1 MRRIIFGLTICTI
14 TSAAT
19 VGCGTLPAQTARNT
33 TLIPAGVP
41 KITEP
46 EPEIRRGLLQKVAPV
61 DCAVAKCVALT
72 FDDGPNEDTARLL
85 KMLDTYHAKATFF
98 VVGEMVKEDPSMV
111 KREVAAGHE
120 IGNHS
125 WSHPNLAVMSES
137 AIRSQLSRTQEAVEK
152 AAGVTPVLLRP
163 PYGETN
169 RRVASVAK
177 AFHMP
182 QILWQVDPEDWKDR
196 HTSVVARRVL
206 AATRNGDVVLM
217 HDIQP
222 TTISAVPRILA
233 VLAGKGFSFV
243 TVSELFADRK
253 IKPGREYEQR

>member
-1 MRRIIFGLTICTI
+1 LRRITFWLTISTM
-14 TSAAT
+14 TSAV
-19 VGCGTLPAQTARNT
+19 VGCGTLSGETKRNAA
-33 TLIPAGVP
+33 LIPATVP
-41 KITEP
+41 KITQP
-46 EPEIRRGLLQKVAPV
+46 EPEIRRGLLRKAGPV

-98 VVGEMVKEDPSMV
+98 VVGQMVSEDPSMV
-111 KREVAAGHE
+111 RQEVAAGHE

-125 WSHPNLAVMSES
+125 WSHPNLAVMSDG

-152 AAGVTPVLLRP
+152 AAEVTPVLLRP
-163 PYGETN
+163 PYGATN
-169 RRVASVAK
+169 RRVASVARS
-177 AFHMP
+177 FHMP

-196 HTSVVARRVL
+196 HADVVARRVL
-206 AATRNGDVVLM
+206 AATRRGDVVLM
-217 HDIQP
+217 HDIHP

-233 VLAGKGFSFV
+233 VLAGKGFRFV

-253 IKPGREYEQR
+253 IRPGRLYEQR